1 MISAFLLCR
10 WCVLSVHIKLGVFFA
25 DTGRLLDFEHVFCY
39 RRGSGMFLQHKGR
52 ICFCYIVKG
61 VGFSNVLLHKGVGLL
76 NVCLVATEGVVFLN
90 VLFAVATL
98 GGRIFQRMSDMFWL
112 HKGVGFFI

>member
-39 RRGSGMFLQHKGR
+39 RRGSGMFLLHEGSDM
-52 ICFCYIVKG
+52 FLLHKG

-76 NVCLVATEGVVFLN
+76 NVCLFAIEGVVLLN
-90 VLFAVATL
+90 VLFAT
-98 GGRIFQRMSDMFWL
+98 
-112 HKGVGFFI
+112 